1 MTIRKRLFGTALCL
15 CALVCILCVSASAES
30 GHVHPVCGA
39 AHRDIG
45 DHTGECRDLTWIEV
59 TQADVDSHSGALP
72 LESGKSYY
80 LGGNISVKYEITIKG
95 TVNLCLN
102 GHTITKTLESRLME
116 GVVVVQPNSQF
127 TLCDCKTGGTI
138 THKDGVTG
146 RGVRVGSSDAFVPQ
160 ASFIMYGGSISGN
173 KLDSQSGGG
182 GVELHNASFR
192 MYGGEISGNHAGNS
206 DGGGVYAHDSSNI
219 FLYGGT
225 ISGNTSNSNGGGIS
239 TVGCTFEMHGGE
251 ITGNTAA
258 MDGGGAELWNASF
271 TLSGG
276 KISGNTASNGNGG
289 GVYFGNSEMLTISG
303 TMKIEGNSAVDGG
316 GIYINKRSLMMTGG
330 SISNNTVTGSGGGV
344 YFGGDT
350 FLVSGGVSIAGNKRG
365 GTFTADGLIGGS
377 DNNVYL
383 PGVKVI
389 NVAGE
394 LTGSPIG
401 VTTEAAPS
409 SSGYVR
415 IAMGNKNYAT
425 PEKFRYENDD
435 TPISAVSSGSGSTNV
450 NLVVCRHNWGTDW
463 KTDST
468 GHWHACSLCGARQD
482 YGQHAGGTATC
493 TAKAV
498 CEVCHTEYGDFG
510 AHDFSD
516 SEWEHDADHHWRKC
530 TRCDA
535 TTPQADHEGGTAT
548 CTSPARCTLCGSLY
562 GEPDPNNHT
571 GTPGAWE
578 SDGSEHWKEY
588 SCCGARAETAA
599 HTWNAATCTAPKT
612 CSVCGATEGNPL
624 GHDWA
629 DATCTAP
636 KTCKRTGCGA
646 TEGSPLGHDYTVQQH
661 DTTQHWRKCSRC
673 DATTP
678 KADHEG
684 GTATCTAKAVCEVC
698 GSLYGEP
705 DPNNHTG
712 TLGAWESDGSEHWK
726 EYSCCGVHA
735 ETAAH
740 TWDAATC
747 TAPKTCSVCSAT
759 EGSPLGHDFTVQQHD
774 DDHHWKKCSR
784 CDATDTKTAH
794 SWDGGTV
801 TTPATCT
808 AEGVKTYTCNTCGA
822 TKTEPIP
829 AAGHTAVT
837 DDAVAATCTATGLTA
852 GSHCSVCQ
860 TVLTAQTVTP
870 VLGHDLTRH
879 AAQAATCK
887 EIGWNAYETCSRC
900 DYTTYHELPVD
911 PDNHDFTGAWQH
923 DSEKHWK
930 TCARCSAEGM
940 KAQHSFRLSGGR
952 FECADCGYF
961 YYPAPAVPVS
971 PQPGYAVCTKGESCP
986 LAGYRDLTP
995 NAWYHDGVH
1004 HCLETGLMRGVSAE
1018 EFRPNGS
1025 TTRAQL
1031 VTILWRLEGS
1041 PASGGQ
1047 TFSDVVPGAWCEAA
1061 IGWAAG
1067 HGVVTGYSDG
1077 RFRPNDPVTREQ
1089 LVAILYRYAQYKGY
1103 DVSAGADTNILSF
1116 ADAFSVSEYAA
1127 PAMQWA
1133 CASGLVT
1140 GAEKGGEAF
1149 LAPRDTTTRAQIAA
1163 LITRFQSAYPGKA

>member
-1 MTIRKRLFGTALCL
+1 MKIRNRLFGLALCL
-15 CALVCILCVSASAES
+15 CALVCILCVSASAAD

-39 AHRDIG
+39 AHQNIG

-59 TQADVDSHSGALP
+59 TQESVINGGLP

-80 LGGNISVKYEITIKG
+80 LGDNIEVKSAITISG

-102 GHTITKTLESRLME
+102 GHTITKTTESDSSK

-127 TLCDCKTGGTI
+127 TLCDCNTGGTI

-146 RGVRVGSSDAFVPQ
+146 RGVRVGSSNAIVPQ

-206 DGGGVYAHDSSNI
+206 DGGGVYAHTSSRFI
-219 FLYGGT
+219 LYGGA

-239 TVGCTFEMHGGE
+239 TVGSTFEMHGGE

-258 MDGGGAELWNASF
+258 MDGGGADLWNASF

-289 GVYFGNSEMLTISG
+289 GVYFGNGEMLTISG

-350 FLVSGGVSIAGNKRG
+350 FQVSGGVSIAGNKNG
-365 GTFTADGLIGGS
+365 GTFTADGLIGGT

-383 PGVKVI
+383 PGGKVI
-389 NVAGE
+389 NVANP
-394 LTGSPIG
+394 LTGPAIG
-401 VTTEAAPS
+401 VTTEETPS

-415 IAMGNKNYAT
+415 IARGQNLCAT
-425 PEKFRYENDD
+425 PEKFRYENDE
-435 TPISAVSSGSGSTNV
+435 TPISAVSSGGTAV

-463 KTDST
+463 KKDST

-482 YGQHAGGTATC
+482 YDRHAGGTATC

-498 CEVCHTEYGDFG
+498 CDVCHMEYGDFG
-510 AHDFSD
+510 AHDFPD

-535 TTPQADHEGGTAT
+535 TTPKADHEGGTAT
-548 CTSPARCTLCGSLY
+548 CTSPARCTGCGSLY
-562 GEPDPNNHT
+562 GSTDPNNHT

-578 SDGSEHWKEY
+578 SDGSEHWRKY
-588 SCCGARAETAA
+588 SCCSARAGTAA
-599 HTWNAATCTAPKT
+599 HTWDAATCTAPKT
-612 CSVCGATEGNPL
+612 CSVCGAAEGSPL

-646 TEGSPLGHDYTVQQH
+646 TEGNPLGHDFTVLQH
-661 DTTQHWRKCSRC
+661 DTTQHWYACSRC
-673 DATTP
+673 NEPDTKSPHDWDAGAVTTP
-678 KADHEG
+678 
-684 GTATCTAKAVCEVC
+684 ATCTAA
-698 GSLYGEP
+698 
-705 DPNNHTG
+705 
-712 TLGAWESDGSEHWK
+712 
-726 EYSCCGVHA
+726 GVK
-735 ETAAH
+735 TY
-740 TWDAATC
+740 TC
-747 TAPKTCSVCSAT
+747 NTCSAT
-759 EGSPLGHDFTVQQHD
+759 KPEPIGALGHDFTVQQHD

-784 CDATDTKTAH
+784 CDATDMKTAH
-794 SWDGGTV
+794 DWDAGMV

-808 AEGVKTYTCNTCGA
+808 AAGVKTYTCNTCSA
-822 TKTEPIP
+822 TKQEPIP

-879 AAQAATCK
+879 AAQAATCT
-887 EIGWNAYETCSRC
+887 EIGWDDYDTCSRC
-900 DYTTYHELPVD
+900 DYTTYRERPAD

-930 TCARCSAEGM
+930 TCARCSAEGT

-971 PQPGYAVCTKGESCP
+971 PKPGYSVCAKGESCP

-1004 HCLETGLMRGVSAE
+1004 HCLETGLMRGVTAE
-1018 EFRPNGS
+1018 EFRPSGS

-1041 PASGGQ
+1041 PASDGQ
-1047 TFSDVVPGAWCEAA
+1047 TFSDVAPGAWCEAA

-1067 HGVVTGYSDG
+1067 HGVVTGYADG

-1089 LVAILYRYAQYKGY
+1089 LVAILFRYAQDKGY

-1116 ADAFSVSEYAA
+1116 ADAFTVSEYAA

>member
-1 MTIRKRLFGTALCL
+1 MKIRNRLFGLALCL
-15 CALVCILCVSASAES
+15 CALVCILCVSASAAD

-39 AHRDIG
+39 EHQDIG

-59 TQADVDSHSGALP
+59 TQAYVDIHNGDLP
-72 LESGKSYY
+72 LESGKSYF
-80 LGGNISVKYEITIKG
+80 LGENISVKYEITIKG

-102 GHTITKTLESRLME
+102 GHTITKTSESDSFK
-116 GVVVVQPNSQF
+116 GVVVVQPSSQF
-127 TLCDCKTGGTI
+127 TLCSCKTGGTI

-146 RGVRVGSSDAFVPQ
+146 RGVYVGSSDFTVRP

-173 KLDSQSGGG
+173 RVTRQDGA
-182 GVELHNASFR
+182 GVNVQNASFW
-192 MYGGEISGNHAGNS
+192 MYGGEIRDNHVDAAQN
-206 DGGGVYAHDSSNI
+206 DGGGGVCTHSSSRFI
-219 FLYGGT
+219 LYGGT
-225 ISGNTSNSNGGGIS
+225 ISGNTSNGDGGGVS
-239 TVGCTFEMHGGE
+239 TVGCTFEMHGGT

-258 MDGGGAELWNASF
+258 GNGGGAGLWNVSF

-276 KISGNTASNGNGG
+276 EISGNTASGDGG
-289 GVYFGNSEMLTISG
+289 GVYFSAWGADSTLSIADAL
-303 TMKIEGNSAVDGG
+303 KIEGNSAANGG
-316 GIYINKRSLMMTGG
+316 GIYVNTACLTMTGG

-350 FLVSGGVSIAGNKRG
+350 FQVSGGVSIAGNKKG
-365 GTFTADGLIGGS
+365 GT

-383 PGVKVI
+383 PGGKVI
-389 NVAGE
+389 TVANM
-394 LTGSPIG
+394 LTGPVIG
-401 VTTEAAPS
+401 VTTEKTPS

-415 IAMGNKNYAT
+415 IASGQNLCAT

-435 TPISAVSSGSGSTNV
+435 TPISAVSSYSTSV

-463 KTDST
+463 KKDST

-482 YGQHAGGTATC
+482 YDRHAGGTATC

-498 CEVCHTEYGDFG
+498 CDVCHMEYGDFG
-510 AHDFSD
+510 AHDFPD

-535 TTPQADHEGGTAT
+535 TTPKADHEGGTAT
-548 CTSPARCTLCGSLY
+548 CTSPARCTGCGSLY
-562 GEPDPNNHT
+562 GSTDPNNHT
-571 GTPGAWE
+571 GTLSAWE
-578 SDGSEHWKEY
+578 SDGSEHWKKY
-588 SCCGARAETAA
+588 SCC
-599 HTWNAATCTAPKT
+599 
-612 CSVCGATEGNPL
+612 
-624 GHDWA
+624 
-629 DATCTAP
+629 DA
-636 KTCKRTGCGA
+636 
-646 TEGSPLGHDYTVQQH
+646 
-661 DTTQHWRKCSRC
+661 
-673 DATTP
+673 
-678 KADHEG
+678 
-684 GTATCTAKAVCEVC
+684 
-698 GSLYGEP
+698 
-705 DPNNHTG
+705 
-712 TLGAWESDGSEHWK
+712 
-726 EYSCCGVHA
+726 HA

-747 TAPKTCSVCSAT
+747 TAPKTCSVCGAT
-759 EGSPLGHDFTVQQHD
+759 EGSPLDHDYTVQQHD

-784 CDATDTKTAH
+784 CDATSAKTAH
-794 SWDGGTV
+794 DWDDGAV

-808 AEGVKTYTCNTCGA
+808 VEGVKTYTCNPCGA
-822 TKTEPIP
+822 AKQEPIP

-860 TVLTAQTVTP
+860 TVLTAQAVTP

-879 AAQAATCK
+879 AAQAATCT
-887 EIGWNAYETCSRC
+887 EIGWNDYDTCSRC
-900 DYTTYHELPVD
+900 DYTTYHERPAD

-930 TCARCSAEGM
+930 TCARCSAEGT
-940 KAQHSFRLSGGR
+940 KAQHSFRLFGGR
-952 FECADCGYF
+952 FECADCGDF

-971 PQPGYAVCTKGESCP
+971 PKPGYSVCTRGESCP
-986 LAGYRDLTP
+986 LAGYWDLTP

-1004 HCLETGLMRGVSAE
+1004 HCLETGLMRGVTAE

-1025 TTRAQL
+1025 ATRAQL

-1047 TFSDVVPGAWCEAA
+1047 TFSDVPAGAWCEAA
-1061 IGWAAG
+1061 IGWAAE
-1067 HGVVTGYSDG
+1067 HGVVTGYADG

-1089 LVAILYRYAQYKGY
+1089 LVAILYRYAQHKGY

-1116 ADAFSVSEYAA
+1116 ADAQAVGEYAI

-1149 LAPRDTTTRAQIAA
+1149 LAPKDTTTRAQIAA

>member
-1 MTIRKRLFGTALCL
+1 MMTIRKRLFGTALCL
-15 CALVCILCVSASAES
+15 CALVCILCVSASAAD

-39 AHRDIG
+39 EHQNVG
-45 DHTGECRDLTWIEV
+45 DHTGDCGDLTWTEV
-59 TQADVDSHSGALP
+59 TQADVGSDGELKLQA
-72 LESGKSYY
+72 GKSYY
-80 LGGNISVKYEITIKG
+80 LGENISVKYEITIKG

-102 GHTITKTLESRLME
+102 GHSITRTYANTNPSFTNAVFDVINLS
-116 GVVVVQPNSQF
+116 GATAQTHF
-127 TLCDCKTGGTI
+127 TLCDCKGGGTI
-138 THKDGVTG
+138 THQSGVPG
-146 RGVRVGSSDAFVPQ
+146 KGVRAIADFT
-160 ASFIMYGGSISGN
+160 MYGGKISGN
-173 KLDSQSGGG
+173 HAGTAEMREDGA
-182 GVELHNASFR
+182 GVEAAGTFT
-192 MYGGEISGNHAGNS
+192 MYGGEISDNHVDAAQN
-206 DGGGVYAHDSSNI
+206 DGGGGVCVQDRFI
-219 FLYGGT
+219 MYGGT
-225 ISGNTSNSNGGGIS
+225 ISGNTSNSDGGGIS
-239 TVGCTFEMHGGE
+239 AVGSTFEMHGGE

-258 MDGGGAELWNASF
+258 MDGGGADLWNASF

-289 GVYFGNSEMLTISG
+289 GVFYSGLYSGEMLTISG

-350 FLVSGGVSIAGNKRG
+350 FLVSGGVSIAGNKQG
-365 GTFTADGLIGGS
+365 GT

-383 PGVKVI
+383 PNGKVI
-389 NVAGE
+389 TVANP
-394 LTGSPIG
+394 LTGPAIG
-401 VTTEAAPS
+401 VTTEATPS
-409 SSGYVR
+409 DAGYVR
-415 IAMGNKNYAT
+415 IATGHKLCAT

-435 TPISAVSSGSGSTNV
+435 TPISAVSTYSGSSSV
-450 NLVVCRHNWGTDW
+450 YLIVCKHNWGTDW
-463 KTDST
+463 KADST

-482 YGQHAGGTATC
+482 YDRHAGGTATC
-493 TAKAV
+493 VAKAV
-498 CEVCHTEYGDFG
+498 CEVCHTEYGGFG
-510 AHDFSD
+510 AHDFPD
-516 SEWEHDADHHWRKC
+516 SEWEHDADHHWK
-530 TRCDA
+530 
-535 TTPQADHEGGTAT
+535 
-548 CTSPARCTLCGSLY
+548 
-562 GEPDPNNHT
+562 
-571 GTPGAWE
+571 
-578 SDGSEHWKEY
+578 
-588 SCCGARAETAA
+588 
-599 HTWNAATCTAPKT
+599 
-612 CSVCGATEGNPL
+612 
-624 GHDWA
+624 
-629 DATCTAP
+629 
-636 KTCKRTGCGA
+636 
-646 TEGSPLGHDYTVQQH
+646 
-661 DTTQHWRKCSRC
+661 KCSRC
-673 DATTP
+673 DATTSP
-678 KADHEG
+678 ADHTG

-712 TLGAWESDGSEHWK
+712 TLGTWESDGSEHWK

-747 TAPKTCSVCSAT
+747 TAPKTCSVCGAT
-759 EGSPLGHDFTVQQHD
+759 EGNPLGHDFTVQQHD

-784 CDATDTKTAH
+784 CDAIDTKTPH
-794 SWDGGTV
+794 GWDAGAV

-808 AEGVKTYTCNTCGA
+808 AAGVKTYTCNTCRA

-879 AAQAATCK
+879 AAQDATCT
-887 EIGWNAYETCSRC
+887 EIGWDDYDTCSRC
-900 DYTTYHELPVD
+900 DYTTYRERPVD

-930 TCARCSAEGM
+930 ICARCSAEGM

-952 FECADCGYF
+952 YTCADCGYF

-971 PQPGYAVCTKGESCP
+971 PKPGYAVCTKSESCP

-1089 LVAILYRYAQYKGY
+1089 LVTILYRYAQYKGY

>member
-39 AHRDIG
+39 EHQNIG
-45 DHTGECRDLTWIEV
+45 DHTGECGDLTWTEWDGTSAIPYGTNNTAYVYLADSV
-59 TQADVDSHSGALP
+59 TLSSP
-72 LESGKSYY
+72 LEVQDGYTLY
-80 LGGNISVKYEITIKG
+80 
-95 TVNLCLN
+95 LCLN
-102 GHTITKTLESRLME
+102 GHTITKTTGSDSFR

-173 KLDSQSGGG
+173 RVTLQDGAGVDVQS
-182 GVELHNASFR
+182 ASFR
-192 MYGGEISGNHAGNS
+192 MYGGEISDNHVEVASNYG
-206 DGGGVYAHDSSNI
+206 GGGVCTHNSSCFI
-219 FLYGGT
+219 LYGGT
-225 ISGNTSNSNGGGIS
+225 ISGNTSNGDGGGVS

-258 MDGGGAELWNASF
+258 GNGGGADLWNASF

-276 KISGNTASNGNGG
+276 EISGNTASNGNGG
-289 GVYFGNSEMLTISG
+289 GVNFGNGEMLTISG

-350 FLVSGGVSIAGNKRG
+350 FLVSGGVSIAGNKNG
-365 GTFTADGLIGGS
+365 GTFTADGLIGGT

-383 PGVKVI
+383 PGGKVI
-389 NVAGE
+389 TVANP

-401 VTTEAAPS
+401 VTTEETPS

-415 IAMGNKNYAT
+415 IAMGSKNYAK

-435 TPISAVSSGSGSTNV
+435 TPISAVSSGSSVT
-450 NLVVCRHNWGTDW
+450 LVVCRHNWGTDW
-463 KTDST
+463 KADST

-482 YGQHAGGTATC
+482 YGQHTGGTATC
-493 TAKAV
+493 VAKAV

-510 AHDFSD
+510 AHDFPD

-535 TTPQADHEGGTAT
+535 TTSPADHA
-548 CTSPARCTLCGSLY
+548 
-562 GEPDPNNHT
+562 
-571 GTPGAWE
+571 
-578 SDGSEHWKEY
+578 
-588 SCCGARAETAA
+588 
-599 HTWNAATCTAPKT
+599 
-612 CSVCGATEGNPL
+612 
-624 GHDWA
+624 
-629 DATCTAP
+629 
-636 KTCKRTGCGA
+636 
-646 TEGSPLGHDYTVQQH
+646 
-661 DTTQHWRKCSRC
+661 
-673 DATTP
+673 
-678 KADHEG
+678 G

-712 TLGAWESDGSEHWK
+712 TLGTWESDGSEHWK

-740 TWDAATC
+740 TWNAATC
-747 TAPKTCSVCSAT
+747 TAPKTCSVCGAT
-759 EGSPLGHDFTVQQHD
+759 EGSPLGHDYTVQQHD

-784 CDATDTKTAH
+784 CDAIDTKTPH
-794 SWDGGTV
+794 GWDAGAV

-808 AEGVKTYTCNTCGA
+808 APGVKTYTCNTCRA
-822 TKTEPIP
+822 AKTEPIP
-829 AAGHTAVT
+829 AAGHTVVT

-879 AAQAATCK
+879 AAQDATCT
-887 EIGWNAYETCSRC
+887 EIGWDDYDTCSRC
-900 DYTTYHELPVD
+900 DYTTYRERPVD

-930 TCARCSAEGM
+930 ICARCSAEGT

-952 FECADCGYF
+952 YTCADCGYF

-971 PQPGYAVCTKGESCP
+971 PKPGYAVCTKGESCP
-986 LAGYRDLTP
+986 LAGYWDLTP

-1018 EFRPNGS
+1018 EFRPSGS